1 MDSFEFWLRR
11 MESKLERNARRPT
24 TREDA
29 DDLWEITKVGLLA
42 LFDKIWG
49 YCSNYNLGKTSI
61 LKPLAKMLM
70 TFGK

>member
-29 DDLWEITKVGLLA
+29 DDLWEITKVGLESRYIPIIG
-42 LFDKIWG
+42 FI
-49 YCSNYNLGKTSI
+49 
-61 LKPLAKMLM
+61 
-70 TFGK
+70 